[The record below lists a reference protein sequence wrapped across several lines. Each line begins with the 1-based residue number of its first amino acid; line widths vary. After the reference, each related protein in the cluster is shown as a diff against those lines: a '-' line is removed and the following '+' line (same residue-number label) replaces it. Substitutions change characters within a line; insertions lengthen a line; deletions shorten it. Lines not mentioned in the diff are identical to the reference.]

1 MRNKKDILQDV
12 KPQYFWDVDY
22 ANMDT
27 EKSRRLIIE
36 RVFTLG
42 TSKEIIRVIN
52 HYGEETVIDV
62 LTNLNYLD
70 PRTLNFTSMFFNIP
84 LPSFK
89 CYKRRQSNRE
99 YWIE

>member
-12 KPQYFWDVDY
+12 KPQYFWDVDF
-22 ANMDT
+22 AHLDT
-27 EKSRRLIIE
+27 DKSRRLIIE
-36 RVFTLG
+36 RVFMLG
-42 TSKEIIRVIN
+42 TSKEIIRIID
-52 HYGEETVIDV
+52 HYGENTVIDV

-89 CYKRRQSNRE
+89 CYTRRQSSRE
-99 YWIE
+99 YWI

>member
-1 MRNKKDILQDV
+1 MRKQKDILQAV
-12 KPQYFWDVDY
+12 KPQYFWDIDF
-22 ANMDT
+22 ANLDT
-27 EKSRRLIIE
+27 DKSRRLIIE
-36 RVFTLG
+36 RIFTLG
-42 TSKEIIRVIN
+42 TSNEINSIIN
-52 HYGEETVIDV
+52 HYGEKTVIDI

-99 YWIE
+99 YWI